1 MLFNCLYDS
10 VGRVLVYQARDC
22 EFVHYICLYKY
33 KYIISYHMSIHN
45 TQDSPVTLTV
55 LVKYLI
61 LNSATVTRQT
71 SDET

>member
-1 MLFNCLYDS
+1 
-10 VGRVLVYQARDC
+10 
-22 EFVHYICLYKY
+22 
-33 KYIISYHMSIHN
+33 MSIHN

-71 SDET
+71 SGET